1 MRQSHE
7 LAAHLASPSFH
18 PKPFRVYSS
27 PFYRCLQ
34 TIQPSVEALQSGGG
48 GDLEVR
54 LENGIGYPPSKPNQ
68 TSKPKLTRSDSE
80 WFGQAS
86 YFTHPPPSTPAVLR
100 SHFPTLLPH
109 HTPEASA
116 YTPHLL
122 PSPHGESIT
131 HLHNRLATAL
141 HAVIADLD
149 AEIARAEAP
158 LPPEQRTPKA
168 VLFVSHAASLIAM
181 GRVLTGCM
189 PEDPGVEDFH
199 VFTAGL
205 SRFSRRGSSGK
216 VGIEVEDGGRS
227 RRNGDDGREL
237 APGTRILRPGTAV
250 PDWRGGR
257 GVGGGWDCV
266 ANGDCSFLSCG
277 AERGW

>member
-1 MRQSHE
+1 TT
-7 LAAHLASPSFH
+7 
-18 PKPFRVYSS
+18 V
-27 PFYRCLQ
+27 
-34 TIQPSVEALQSGGG
+34 
-48 GDLEVR
+48 
-54 LENGIGYPPSKPNQ
+54 
-68 TSKPKLTRSDSE
+68 
-80 WFGQAS
+80 
-86 YFTHPPPSTPAVLR
+86 
-100 SHFPTLLPH
+100 
-109 HTPEASA
+109 
-116 YTPHLL
+116 YTPQLL
-122 PSPHGESIT
+122 PSPHGESIP

-141 HAVIADLD
+141 QAVICDLD
-149 AEIARAEAP
+149 AEIARAEAT

-205 SRFSRRGSSGK
+205 SRFSRRRGPVEAEG
-216 VGIEVEDGGRS
+216 EDGGR
-227 RRNGDDGREL
+227 REEGDDEREL

-250 PDWRGGR
+250 PDWTRGR

-277 AERGW
+277 AERGWHFNGEESFDTPPFPPPMEVGSSGTKL